1 MMNKM
6 KAALDLANSTIA
18 EYHKKELEMDKKA
31 KKAKRLAS
39 LAGHGIDDVAAQAAV
54 DRFQDFADEDFAA
67 IVSLVAKM
75 PAFLE
80 KIIKD
85 KEKKKDEKKKAS
97 DQNLDVEILE
107 TAEVDT
113 DSEVVA
119 LSSVGDADTELQNT
133 RAALVDFV
141 YGRLG
146 KTLNKGE

>member
-1 MMNKM
+1 
-6 KAALDLANSTIA
+6 
-18 EYHKKELEMDKKA
+18 MDKKA